1 MDVKKR
7 IKKMHTYKRT
17 KEKNQSNGDKINRKQ
32 KRRNKTYKTDVR
44 NRCSICTYHRQINC
58 LRRNKKQYRK
68 SLWFALYKQ
77 VNIFP

>member
-32 KRRNKTYKTDVR
+32 KRRNKTT
-44 NRCSICTYHRQINC
+44 RQMSEIDAQSVHIIG
-58 LRRNKKQYRK
+58 K
-68 SLWFALYKQ
+68 
-77 VNIFP
+77 